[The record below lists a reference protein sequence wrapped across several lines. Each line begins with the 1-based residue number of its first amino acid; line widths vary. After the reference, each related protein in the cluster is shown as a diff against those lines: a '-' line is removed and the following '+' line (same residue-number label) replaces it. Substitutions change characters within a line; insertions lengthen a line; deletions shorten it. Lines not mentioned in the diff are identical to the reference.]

1 MLRSRISDAK
11 AVLAIGIPAADAR
24 QNLFATGLQAIQ
36 SLASSIQN
44 AIDTAGHSAH
54 ASHLMARTFRLGWS
68 EMGSRLHTGA
78 TRCATLT
85 RRWRHKY
92 PVAGC
97 GMGNLFHHGVGVKG
111 SASIER
117 ARILHPLLPLTYK
130 NAKSDEINESLCY
143 VEVLLQLV
151 VTRLPGTTIT

>member
-11 AVLAIGIPAADAR
+11 AVLAIGIPAANAR

-117 ARILHPLLPLTYK
+117 TEICIPYYHSPTKTLSLMRLTSDTVLVSILFAL
-130 NAKSDEINESLCY
+130 
-143 VEVLLQLV
+143 
-151 VTRLPGTTIT
+151 